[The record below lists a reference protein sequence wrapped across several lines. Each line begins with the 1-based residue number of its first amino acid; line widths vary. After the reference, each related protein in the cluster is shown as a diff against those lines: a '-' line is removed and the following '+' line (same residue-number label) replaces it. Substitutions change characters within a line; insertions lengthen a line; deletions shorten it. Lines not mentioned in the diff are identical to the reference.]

1 MNMDSWVDVTEIAF
15 EKVKLRSFQDES
27 DISKFITSSLWKE
40 YIWLVVKWLQD
51 TWIIDDATAESFVSQ
66 VARKW
71 KSISTQELSE
81 ILISLEARKGIFDP
95 LLLWNL
101 KLKDFQ
107 KFGESSIDFVKIDFL
122 WTLLDALYYVVKLN
136 KDNKRVFDV
145 IQRTRAGIH
154 GIMQ

>member
-1 MNMDSWVDVTEIAF
+1 MDSWVDVTEIAF

>member
-1 MNMDSWVDVTEIAF
+1 MDSWVDVTEIPF

-71 KSISTQELSE
+71 KSLSTQELSE

-95 LLLWNL
+95 LLLWKL

-145 IQRTRAGIH
+145 IHRTRAGIH
-154 GIMQ
+154 GIMN